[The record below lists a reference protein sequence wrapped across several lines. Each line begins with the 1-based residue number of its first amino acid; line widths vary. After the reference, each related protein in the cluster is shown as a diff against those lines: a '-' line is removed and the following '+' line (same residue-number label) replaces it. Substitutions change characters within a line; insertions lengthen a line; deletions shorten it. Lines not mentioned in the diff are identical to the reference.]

1 MRHLVLLSIAFLLV
15 LCVSA
20 QNNTKEKKEK
30 PATAWKPG
38 GTFTLIAGQSG
49 TRNWAPTGSEK
60 LTLSATANLILWANK
75 KWGRNSFDNTADLAY
90 GMIYTHEHKSTKIE
104 DKIDIYSKYSYSLK
118 GITSLGIV
126 TALRTQF
133 TNAYD
138 NDVTPRKRISGF
150 FAPAYLTFSPGV
162 QFHTKN
168 PWLSVHAGPAVRWVI
183 VTNAPYSLVNQG
195 GIDPDG
201 KTERTLAELYGVN
214 PAEQVR
220 FEIGAY
226 VSAVIKKEIMKN
238 VMVRSRVDFHSDA
251 RRDEP
256 FQIDVYWTNSIL
268 MSVNKWLKVNYSF
281 DLYHD
286 KDVKMFGPE
295 KNEDKNQVKS
305 LLGVGLGL
313 VF

>member
-1 MRHLVLLSIAFLLV
+1 MRRFILLSFAFIFM
-15 LCVSA
+15 LCSSA
-20 QNNTKEKKEK
+20 QNNKKEK

-38 GTFTLIAGQSG
+38 GMFTLYAGQSG
-49 TRNWAPTGSEK
+49 TRNWAPTGTEK
-60 LTLSATANLILWANK
+60 LTLSGVANLSLWANK
-75 KWGRNSFDNTADLAY
+75 KWGRNSFDNSAELAY
-90 GMIYTHEHKSTKIE
+90 GMIYTGQHKTTKVE
-104 DKIDIYSKYSYSLK
+104 DKIDIYLKYGYSMK
-118 GITSLGIV
+118 GVTSLGIV

-138 NDVTPRKRISGF
+138 NDVTPKKRISGF

-162 QFHTKN
+162 QLTTKD

-195 GIDPDG
+195 GIDPEG
-201 KTERTLAELYGVN
+201 NKERTLAELYGVN

-220 FEIGAY
+220 YEIGAY
-226 VSAVIKKEIMKN
+226 ISAVIKKEIMKN
-238 VMVRSRVDFHSDA
+238 VMVKTRVDLHSDA

-256 FQIDVYWTNSIL
+256 FKLDVYWTSSIL

-286 KDVKMFGPE
+286 EDVKMFGPE

-305 LLGVGLGL
+305 LLGVGLGV